1 MTALYSILH
10 FLVDGVCAFAMFGYF
25 ATQDGWY
32 VNVLLYNF
40 CAFAMQMPLGVV
52 LDGLNGRGRLQ
63 KYNPSFCFAVAG
75 VMFTLIGA
83 VTHPVVLGLGN
94 ALFHLGGGVGTI
106 HEDEAKG
113 WRGRGLGVFVAPGA
127 LGLYIGTQLA
137 KSGMAPGWMWIVP
150 VGVVMFLCLE
160 WGIQVLRREAGRR
173 INASMRTEQVVTRTK
188 NGPDIV
194 SGNDICQVAS
204 DGSRHN
210 QPIEAGQQRK
220 SALWLILGCLA
231 VVILRSY
238 IGMAVSFSWK
248 TTLLAGTI
256 AVLAVV
262 LGKVAGG
269 FASVG
274 LGTRRTV
281 AMSLGLAAV
290 CYLLSGNMAAGIV
303 ALFLF
308 NMTMPITLY
317 ILVQRLRV
325 LPGFAFGML
334 TFGLFLGFLPV
345 YFGVRLPVDGRLV
358 GCVGSL
364 VSLVILWLCVRQP
377 DQAKWQRLG
386 KEEQEAG

>member
-25 ATQDGWY
+25 ATQENWY
-32 VNVLLYNF
+32 LNILLYNF
-40 CAFAMQMPLGVV
+40 FAFAMQMPLGVV
-52 LDGLNGRGRLQ
+52 LDGLNGDKNLQ
-63 KYNPSFCFAVAG
+63 KSQPSFVFAVVG
-75 VMFTLIGA
+75 VVLTLVGA
-83 VTHPVVLGLGN
+83 LTHPIVLGLGN

-137 KSGMAPGWMWIVP
+137 KSGIQSGWMWMIAI
-150 VGVVMFLCLE
+150 GVVMLLCLA
-160 WGIQVLRREAGRR
+160 WGVQVLRKPSAERIQDVVYSGQYGEEANQKREL
-173 INASMRTEQVVTRTK
+173 SEVK
-188 NGPDIV
+188 
-194 SGNDICQVAS
+194 S
-204 DGSRHN
+204 DKFIWVLL
-210 QPIEAGQQRK
+210 PA
-220 SALWLILGCLA
+220 CLM

-248 TTLLAGTI
+248 TTLFAGII

-269 FASVG
+269 FVAASIG
-274 LGTRRTV
+274 IRRTV
-281 AMSLGLAAV
+281 VVSLGLASI
-290 CYLLSGNMAAGIV
+290 CYLLSDHMIAGV
-303 ALFLF
+303 AALFLF

-317 ILVQRLRV
+317 LLVQRLKR
-325 LPGFAFGML
+325 LPGFAFGAL

-345 YFGVRLPVDGRLV
+345 YFGVKLPVSGCII

-364 VSLVILWLCVRQP
+364 VSLLLLWLCVRPTGRAVLQSIE
-377 DQAKWQRLG
+377 
-386 KEEQEAG
+386 KEIQEVG